1 MVIIREEVLE
11 KDKLY
16 LNPGLILVHER
27 AIDN

>member
-1 MVIIREEVLE
+1 MIIREEVLE

>member
-1 MVIIREEVLE
+1 MVIREEVLE

-27 AIDN
+27 AIND